1 MKDKCFLDTNIIIYS
16 FDSENES
23 KQTIARNLIAQA
35 LGKQPACIS
44 FQVIQ
49 EFLNVA
55 LQKFKTPLSPSD
67 AQKYV
72 TITLEPLCEVFSS
85 IPLYHKAIEI
95 KDRWQFS
102 FNDSLII

>member
-35 LGKQPACIS
+35 LGKQPAGIS

-55 LQKFKTPLSPSD
+55 LQKFKTPLSPSE
-67 AQKYV
+67 AQK
-72 TITLEPLCEVFSS
+72 
-85 IPLYHKAIEI
+85 
-95 KDRWQFS
+95 
-102 FNDSLII
+102 